1 MISLHI
7 FKGGMCICHRYF
19 DAHGNYYAKEDPNAI
34 QDTWLEDV
42 DWARV
47 RGEKGGKKG
56 GREGGG
62 RERREGGREGGRERE
77 RGGREGG
84 KEGGR
89 EREEGGRERERE
101 RREGIKPIL
110 LFLKVEEQRQWREG
124 EMKGNKED
132 DEEEEEET
140 VDKIL
145 IYQQIINILKPG
157 ETVVKV

>member
-7 FKGGMCICHRYF
+7 FKGVCACICHRYF

-47 RGEKGGKKG
+47 REGGGGREGGREEGGKEG

-62 RERREGGREGGRERE
+62 REGRKERGREGQ
-77 RGGREGG
+77 REG
-84 KEGGR
+84 R
-89 EREEGGRERERE
+89 RE
-101 RREGIKPIL
+101 RREGIKSIL

-124 EMKGNKED
+124 EMKGNED

>member
-47 RGEKGGKKG
+47 R
-56 GREGGG
+56 
-62 RERREGGREGGRERE
+62 ERREGRREGGKGEGE

-89 EREEGGRERERE
+89 EREEVGREGRREGERERREGERERE

>member
-47 RGEKGGKKG
+47 R
-56 GREGGG
+56 
-62 RERREGGREGGRERE
+62 ERREGRREGGKGEGE

-89 EREEGGRERERE
+89 EREEVGREGRREGERE
-101 RREGIKPIL
+101 RREGERERERGGREL
-110 LFLKVEEQRQWREG
+110 SLF
-124 EMKGNKED
+124 
-132 DEEEEEET
+132 
-140 VDKIL
+140 
-145 IYQQIINILKPG
+145 YYF
-157 ETVVKV
+157 